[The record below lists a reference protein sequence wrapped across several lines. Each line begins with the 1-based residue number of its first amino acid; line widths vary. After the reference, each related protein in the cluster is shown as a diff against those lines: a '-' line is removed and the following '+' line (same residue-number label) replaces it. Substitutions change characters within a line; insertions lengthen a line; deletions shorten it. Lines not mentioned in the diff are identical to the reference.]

1 MDAAFISLQA
11 EAIVVYKSILQA
23 AHLGMTRIIL
33 KMDAAVLASALKSR
47 CIDRSAIGGLVHQIR
62 DIMYDDFSSCTVSV
76 CNQSC
81 TKVADCLAFHG
92 AHVLSSGSKVFMNQ
106 VPEYVKDLVLGDL
119 PNIV

>member
-33 KMDAAVLASALKSR
+33 KMDAAVLASALKS
-47 CIDRSAIGGLVHQIR
+47 CCVDRSAIGGLVYQIR
-62 DIMYDDFSSCTVSV
+62 DIMCDDFSCCTVSV
-76 CNQSC
+76 CNRSC
-81 TKVADCLAFHG
+81 NKVADCLVFYG
-92 AHVLSSGSKVFMNQ
+92 AYVFMNQ
-106 VPEYVKDLVLGDL
+106 VPDYVKDIVLGDL